1 MMSKQIMEK
10 IVETAHKTKAKNFD
24 ITGGAPELN
33 PNLQWF
39 IQSVDEYVDTVQVRT
54 NLTVLL
60 EPEMNTFMEFYRDNK
75 VKLVASMPCYLE
87 KNVRAQRGEG
97 VYEKSISAIRELNN
111 LGYGLS
117 PELTLDLVYN
127 PGGVFLPGQ
136 QKDLEEA
143 YKKELGERHGIC
155 FSHLLTIT
163 NMPIGRF
170 KKMLRIENKEQDY
183 LNLLKES
190 FNADNLENLMCRYLL
205 NIGWDGML
213 YDCDFNLA
221 LRLPVDH
228 GAPDHIDIFEAGK
241 LSTRRI
247 VTGEHC
253 FGCTAGF
260 GSSCKGA
267 LT

>member
-1 MMSKQIMEK
+1 LSK
-10 IVETAHKTKAKNFD
+10 
-24 ITGGAPELN
+24 TGGAPELN
-33 PNLQWF
+33 PNLKWF
-39 IQSVDEYVDTVQVRT
+39 IQSVVAYVDSVQVRT
-54 NLTVLL
+54 NLTVLH
-60 EPEMNTFMEFYRDNK
+60 EPEIHSFMEFYRNNK

-87 KNVRAQRGEG
+87 ENVRAQRGEG
-97 VYEKSISAIRELNN
+97 VYEKSISAIRELND

-117 PELTLDLVYN
+117 PELPLDLVYN
-127 PGGVFLPGQ
+127 PGGVILPGP

-143 YKKELGERHGIC
+143 YKKELGDKHGIR

-183 LNLLKES
+183 INLLKES
-190 FNADNLENLMCRYLL
+190 FNTDTVENLMCRYQL

-221 LRLPVDH
+221 LHLPVDH
-228 GAPDHIDIFEAGK
+228 GAPDHINNFEAGK
-241 LSTRRI
+241 LSARRI
-247 VTGEHC
+247 VTGDHC